1 MYGVKIHDVIFILCF
16 FLTFKQFW
24 ANDNL
29 YKVLRY

>member
-1 MYGVKIHDVIFILCF
+1 MYGFKIHDVIFILCF
-16 FLTFKQFW
+16 TLILKQLW